1 MRGRN
6 ERVRMCLMAYK
17 EKKASEKASESEK
30 EIEREKRDV
39 VCFRG
44 KKSVKR

>member
-1 MRGRN
+1 MSDGIQR
-6 ERVRMCLMAYK
+6 
-17 EKKASEKASESEK
+17 KKASEKASESEK

-44 KKSVKR
+44 KKALRGKIPKKRVR

>member
-1 MRGRN
+1 M
-6 ERVRMCLMAYK
+6 K
-17 EKKASEKASESEK
+17 ECECVGWHTKKKKASEKASESEK

-44 KKSVKR
+44 EKKR

>member
-1 MRGRN
+1 MSDGIQR
-6 ERVRMCLMAYK
+6 
-17 EKKASEKASESEK
+17 KKASEKASESEK

-44 KKSVKR
+44 GKKR